1 MLFIKTEA
9 GQAAFKERSPRFST
23 RQRST
28 FILVDGKKSAAQL
41 LTATA
46 GMGVTQAD
54 LDYMVEQGFLS
65 PVFTDAFPT
74 GPLPLTPSA
83 PVSAPVSAPAPL
95 AAADGAAPLT
105 EASPED
111 ATPASVPVLR
121 TEQERYQFA
130 KPLATQLTATLG
142 LRGFMLNLSVE
153 SAAGYQALLDLFPQI
168 QKAVGAKAA
177 RELERALKE

>member
-9 GQAAFKERSPRFST
+9 GQAAFKERSPRFSS

-28 FILVDGKKSAAQL
+28 FILVDGKKLAAQL
-41 LTATA
+41 LAATA

-65 PVFTDAFPT
+65 PVFNDAFPT
-74 GPLPLTPSA
+74 GPTPLASSA
-83 PVSAPVSAPAPL
+83 PTPL
-95 AAADGAAPLT
+95 P
-105 EASPED
+105 SED
-111 ATPASVPVLR
+111 NSLR
-121 TEQERYQFA
+121 LSEQERYQLA
-130 KPLATQLTATLG
+130 KNLATQLTAKLG

-153 SAAGYQALLDLFPQI
+153 SAAGYQALVELFPQI
-168 QKAVGAKAA
+168 QKAVGSKAA

>member
-1 MLFIKTEA
+1 MQLIKTET
-9 GQAAFKERSPRFST
+9 GQAAFKERSPRFSS

-41 LTATA
+41 LAAAA
-46 GMGVTQAD
+46 GLGVTQED
-54 LDYMVEQGFLS
+54 LDYLIEQGFLS
-65 PVFTDAFPT
+65 AVFTDAD
-74 GPLPLTPSA
+74 
-83 PVSAPVSAPAPL
+83 VSAPAPL
-95 AAADGAAPLT
+95 SMTEPAAREPEPMLPSRAGADVDTNTADELPLRIL
-105 EASPED
+105 SSQD
-111 ATPASVPVLR
+111 
-121 TEQERYQFA
+121 RYQLA

-153 SAAGYQALLDLFPQI
+153 SAAGYEALLTLFPQI

>member
-1 MLFIKTEA
+1 MLFIKTET
-9 GQAAFKERSPRFST
+9 GQAAFKERSPRFSS

-41 LTATA
+41 LAATA
-46 GMGVTQAD
+46 GLGVTQAD

-65 PVFTDAFPT
+65 IVFNDAFPT
-74 GPLPLTPSA
+74 GPVPLEP
-83 PVSAPVSAPAPL
+83 SAPAPL
-95 AAADGAAPLT
+95 DTEDMLPMLT
-105 EASPED
+105 EAAGEGTAAVNPP
-111 ATPASVPVLR
+111 TLR
-121 TEQERYQFA
+121 TEQERYQVA

-153 SAAGYQALLDLFPQI
+153 SAAGYQALFDLFPQI

-177 RELERALKE
+177 SELERALKD

>member
-1 MLFIKTEA
+1 MLLIKTTT

-28 FILVDGKKSAAQL
+28 FILVDGKKTAAQL
-41 LTATA
+41 LDATA

-65 PVFTDAFPT
+65 IVFSDAFPT
-74 GPLPLTPSA
+74 GPVPLEP
-83 PVSAPVSAPAPL
+83 SAPAPL
-95 AAADGAAPLT
+95 AVEDLLPPSAD
-105 EASPED
+105 
-111 ATPASVPVLR
+111 ASVEGSTPESAPSVR
-121 TEQERYQFA
+121 TEQERYQAA

>member
-1 MLFIKTEA
+1 MLLTKTDI

-41 LTATA
+41 LAATA

-65 PVFTDAFPT
+65 PVFTDEHPT
-74 GPLPLTPSA
+74 
-83 PVSAPVSAPAPL
+83 APAPL
-95 AAADGAAPLT
+95 VPSASASPIPVDNFPKLT
-105 EASPED
+105 EVPGDGGTA
-111 ATPASVPVLR
+111 AGAPVLR
-121 TEQERYQFA
+121 TDQERYQAA

-153 SAAGYQALLDLFPQI
+153 SAAGYPALLALFPQI

>member
-28 FILVDGKKSAAQL
+28 FIMVDGKKSAAQL
-41 LTATA
+41 LSATA

-65 PVFTDAFPT
+65 PVFTDASPT

-83 PVSAPVSAPAPL
+83 PVSAPAVL
-95 AAADGAAPLT
+95 AAADGAAPPT

-111 ATPASVPVLR
+111 ATPADVPVLR

-130 KPLATQLTATLG
+130 KPLATQLTA
-142 LRGFMLNLSVE
+142 E
-153 SAAGYQALLDLFPQI
+153 SWITSNAAA
-168 QKAVGAKAA
+168 
-177 RELERALKE
+177 

>member
-1 MLFIKTEA
+1 MLLIKTEA

-23 RQRST
+23 RQRAT
-28 FILVDGKKSAAQL
+28 FILVDGKKTAEQL
-41 LTATA
+41 LTATV

-65 PVFTDAFPT
+65 PLYTDAFPT
-74 GPLPLTPSA
+74 GPAPLGA
-83 PVSAPVSAPAPL
+83 SAPAPL
-95 AAADGAAPLT
+95 TVEDNAPLL
-105 EASPED
+105 PEVD
-111 ATPASVPVLR
+111 LGGITSAEVPVLR
-121 TEQERYQFA
+121 TEQERYQLA

>member
-1 MLFIKTEA
+1 MLLIKTET

-28 FILVDGKKSAAQL
+28 FILVDGKKTAAQL
-41 LTATA
+41 LAATA

-65 PVFTDAFPT
+65 PVYTDAFPT
-74 GPLPLTPSA
+74 GP
-83 PVSAPVSAPAPL
+83 APL
-95 AAADGAAPLT
+95 APSVPAPLT
-105 EASPED
+105 EEDLLPLLTEAPSEDSP
-111 ATPASVPVLR
+111 PANVPTLR
-121 TEQERYQFA
+121 TDQERYQLA

>member
-1 MLFIKTEA
+1 MLLIKTEA

-23 RQRST
+23 RQRAT
-28 FILVDGKKSAAQL
+28 FILVDGKKTAEQL
-41 LTATA
+41 LTATV

-54 LDYMVEQGFLS
+54 LDYMVEQGFLA
-65 PVFTDAFPT
+65 PFYTDAFPT
-74 GPLPLTPSA
+74 GPAPLG
-83 PVSAPVSAPAPL
+83 VSAPAPL
-95 AAADGAAPLT
+95 APEDLLPLLT
-105 EASPED
+105 EA
-111 ATPASVPVLR
+111 PAEGAPPVNVPTLR
-121 TEQERYQFA
+121 TEQERYQLA

>member
-9 GQAAFKERSPRFST
+9 GQAAFKERSPRFSS

-28 FILVDGKKSAAQL
+28 FILVDGKKLAAQL
-41 LTATA
+41 LAATA

-65 PVFTDAFPT
+65 PVFNDAFPT
-74 GPLPLTPSA
+74 GPTPLAPSA
-83 PVSAPVSAPAPL
+83 PTPL
-95 AAADGAAPLT
+95 P
-105 EASPED
+105 PED
-111 ATPASVPVLR
+111 NFLR
-121 TEQERYQFA
+121 LSEQERYQLA
-130 KPLATQLTATLG
+130 KNLATQLTAKLG

-153 SAAGYQALLDLFPQI
+153 SAAGYQALVELFPQI
-168 QKAVGAKAA
+168 QKAVGSKAA